1 MAAVESCVERIDLPA
16 CHGWR
21 MDEWSLRHETGRYFS
36 VIAGHD
42 GRQEHIL
49 IDQPEIGILGFLFC
63 GEGAERR
70 WLLQHK
76 PEPGNLPFAQWAPSV
91 QATVSNY
98 QRIHGG
104 KPTAFLDWFTG
115 ADPVRHD
122 VLGSE
127 QGDRFLNKFNRNVKR
142 SVPLEFGAGELPS
155 HYAWVSSAGMRA
167 KLREDFAVNTD
178 ARSVLAS
185 GAWCLLADAA
195 QQIFLSGP
203 LPSTLAEA
211 FHRSLLDSSP
221 ERAAR
226 GKTLLRSVQQRHALP
241 FHRLPFAALDAHVV
255 SPSGIHTL
263 GGEPAL
269 GYFDCA
275 LPHREVP
282 RWQQPLLER
291 SETAEHVLLFR
302 VEGGLAWFLVTA
314 LPEPG
319 FADNRAEFGPSL
331 QSGHTPGK
339 QSIEAIRAT
348 LEQGDFTVVSAIHQT
363 DEGGRFYRNVG
374 RFILAEWTGDP
385 AAVGGPWSAWLTLGD
400 LESFSGQRGRL
411 TNELRTLLSLVLSFA

>member
-1 MAAVESCVERIDLPA
+1 MPTLMAYVERIDLLA
-16 CHGWR
+16 CNGWR
-21 MDEWSLRHETGRYFS
+21 MDEWSLHHETGRYFS

-49 IDQPEIGILGFLFC
+49 IDQPEIGILGFLFF
-63 GEGAERR
+63 GEGADRR

-76 PEPGNLPFAQWAPSV
+76 AEPGNLPYEQWAPSV
-91 QATVSNY
+91 QATASNY

-104 KPTAFLDWFTG
+104 RPTVFLDWFTG
-115 ADPVRHD
+115 ANPLRHD

-127 QGDRFLNKFNRNVKR
+127 QGGRFLNKFNRNVKR

-155 HYAWVSSAGMRA
+155 HYAWVSSAWMRA

-185 GAWCLLADAA
+185 GAWGLLADAA
-195 QQIFLSGP
+195 EQIFLNGQ
-203 LPSTLAEA
+203 LPSTLADA
-211 FHRSLLDSSP
+211 FHRSFLDSSP

-226 GKTLLRSVQQRHALP
+226 GKALLRNIHQLQALP
-241 FHRLPFAALDAHVV
+241 FNRLSFAALSAHEV

-263 GGEPAL
+263 CGEQVL

-275 LPHREVP
+275 LPNREVP

-291 SETAEHVLLFR
+291 GETAEHVLLFR

-319 FADNRAEFGPSL
+319 FADRTEFGPSL

-339 QSIEAIRAT
+339 QSSEAIRAT
-348 LEQGDFTVVSAIHQT
+348 MEQDDFSVICAIQQT
-363 DEGGRFYRNVG
+363 DEGGRFYRNLG
-374 RFILAEWTGDP
+374 RFMLAEWAGDP
-385 AAVGGPWSAWLTLGD
+385 AAVEGGSSTWLTLGD
-400 LESFSGQRGRL
+400 LESFSGQRSRL
-411 TNELRTLLSLVLSFA
+411 TNELRTLLSLVLSYA